1 MFDEIAVLTAP
12 LQYLIADRGSK
23 AYEQNMGPWSRSRPA
38 VATGLEL
45 VEEVEAHQRRW
56 RFTIARATATTSNRE
71 VQWIL
76 YLSAVCASAG
86 RAGRTVAYGS
96 VRLGARRLK
105 VTYGSSKC
113 GDYILRLRHSLV
125 HY

>member
-23 AYEQNMGPWSRSRPA
+23 AYEQNMGPWLRSGPA

-56 RFTIARATATTSNRE
+56 RFTIARAIATTC
-71 VQWIL
+71 QLLQLDIGM
-76 YLSAVCASAG
+76 SALAITLWQISPVCFFF
-86 RAGRTVAYGS
+86 
-96 VRLGARRLK
+96 
-105 VTYGSSKC
+105 
-113 GDYILRLRHSLV
+113 
-125 HY
+125 